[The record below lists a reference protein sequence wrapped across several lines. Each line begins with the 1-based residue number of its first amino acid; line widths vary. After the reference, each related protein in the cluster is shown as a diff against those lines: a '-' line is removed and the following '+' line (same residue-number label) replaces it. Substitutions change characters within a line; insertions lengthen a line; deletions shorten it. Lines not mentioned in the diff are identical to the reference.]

1 MKKLSEVR
9 VGVIGVGGMGTGH
22 VRRFEN
28 GTIKRGRVTAV
39 CDIDPR
45 KMDKFSD
52 DYRKFTDSRELIR
65 SGEVD
70 AVVIATPHY
79 FHTTIGI
86 DALDARI
93 AVADFTLRAGDA
105 GAAAEA
111 LAEARSILV
120 RIKGI
125 ELFSWNNLL

>member
-1 MKKLSEVR
+1 MGFTIFRATMTALICCFLVMLFLLPSAFLRDFSAQADEWIGQAENALLSGDAEAAKPYCAALRNLMCERMPVLE
-9 VGVIGVGGMGTGH
+9 
-22 VRRFEN
+22 RFLN
-28 GTIKRGRVTAV
+28 HA
-39 CDIDPR
+39 
-45 KMDKFSD
+45 
-52 DYRKFTDSRELIR
+52 
-65 SGEVD
+65 
-70 AVVIATPHY
+70 
-79 FHTTIGI
+79 GI